1 MLTAHT
7 CLTLDDAPTVLAKV
21 DDESSTEGRAAGMG
35 QSVQPGAS
43 PRVCWVTGICDVITS
58 HPSPAPTSAS
68 SLRAL
73 CFLPEL
79 RSLSALG
86 AQRAAPGPV
95 HLACCQEGTIPSPRA
110 PCLALAAREC
120 LRGSSGS
127 CAEPG
132 QVMLSPIYRWVV
144 EDWRDADHKRLLI
157 LGAQLELRRAWDF
170 TALSTALEIGS
181 AWEVTALPPSRP
193 KALPEPA
200 LRAGL
205 ITTKPRPRGT
215 KLLDANGTFCF
226 SYFLEDFSSSWGEDL
241 SKLTMQ

>member
-1 MLTAHT
+1 MHQQFWLKWMMKAA
-7 CLTLDDAPTVLAKV
+7 L
-21 DDESSTEGRAAGMG
+21 RAGLRG
-35 QSVQPGAS
+35 WGSLCSLG
-43 PRVCWVTGICDVITS
+43 
-58 HPSPAPTSAS
+58 PAPVYVGLLVFAML
-68 SLRAL
+68 SLPIPRP
-73 CFLPEL
+73 LPPL
-79 RSLSALG
+79 PAPSGHFAFCRSCVRYLPSG